1 MDRRT
6 KRTAARRVMER
17 PTMSTSTR
25 ESGRADFLLRMPPE
39 LKARLAKAAAE
50 DGTTIRDLVLYAI
63 EQMLDIR
70 DGEVAADKKR
80 ADLEH
85 RLSLKFDELVAALAG
100 GDLTGLKAAAFARLQ
115 EKAEAALAKWRD
127 YAGSDHHAEPRTLLE
142 RLCLEHGDLEA
153 ELEGARRISTFG
165 DEGMAGCD
173 PDDPDDCDDE
183 PEPDDE
189 LAAPGDP
196 DDGE

>member
-1 MDRRT
+1 MVSKT
-6 KRTAARRVMER
+6 K
-17 PTMSTSTR
+17 

-39 LKARLAKAAAE
+39 LKARLVRAADE

-70 DGEVAADKKR
+70 DAEIAARERKQ
-80 ADLEH
+80 DLES
-85 RLSLKFDELVAALAG
+85 RIERKFQEIMASLAD
-100 GDLTGLKAAAFARLQ
+100 GDITGLKAAAFARLQ

-127 YAGSDHHAEPRTLLE
+127 YAQTFSHAEPRSPIELLC
-142 RLCLEHGDLEA
+142 RDYFDLEA
-153 ELEGARRISTFG
+153 ELEDAQQIKTFG
-165 DEGMAGCD
+165 DEGLD
-173 PDDPDDCDDE
+173 YDQDDDGDE
-183 PEPDDE
+183 PEPEDE